1 MKIIL
6 GVSVA
11 HVLRAAAWE
20 AVIAATPQWATFT
33 AVAQRDRR
41 IPIVDALVKSCDRW
55 VNRDHLLRVE
65 FNVTAPSEQ
74 KVPWDVEFA
83 RVLEV
88 GK

>member
-1 MKIIL
+1 MKIQV

-11 HVLRAAAWE
+11 TILRAAVWR
-20 AVIAATPQWATFT
+20 AVIAATPALK
-33 AVAQRDRR
+33 ALPPAEARELR
-41 IPIVDALVKSCDRW
+41 IPMVDALVRKLDRW